1 MYMSKRKYI
10 LEQYQP
16 GVVQNNSVILTNIVL
31 EDLLPPLDFWQRC
44 LFLMTNNLIMSK
56 VQRNNICI

>member
-31 EDLLPPLDFWQRC
+31 EDLLPIKILQGTRYNGFR
-44 LFLMTNNLIMSK
+44 SS
-56 VQRNNICI
+56 